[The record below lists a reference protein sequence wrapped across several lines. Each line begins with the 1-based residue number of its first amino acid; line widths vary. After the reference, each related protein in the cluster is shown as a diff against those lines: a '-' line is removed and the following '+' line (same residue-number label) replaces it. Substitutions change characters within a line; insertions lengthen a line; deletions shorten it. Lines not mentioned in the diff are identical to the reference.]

1 MLPAGRSAR
10 KAASDDHHGADQGA
24 LRMLLA
30 LVIAFLLSAV
40 VVCPAAG
47 CDARGAGN
55 EPTSEASTAR
65 TGDIGATTTES
76 DSVVVDGATGS
87 ATTSEDRPGRT
98 TTSVTIGES
107 GGRRNPIPVGREAQ
121 VGGWR
126 VKVVSAALDATQ
138 AVLEENMFN
147 DPPAPDNQY
156 LLVSIE
162 AVYVGGKSSTF
173 WMDMLYEFV
182 GGGGATF
189 KPSGAVAPDS
199 ILDSGEVLPGGSVAG
214 NLLFAV
220 TSDQI
225 AGGTLMVEEAFAR
238 DDTRV
243 FFAIR

>member
-1 MLPAGRSAR
+1 LLPAGRSSG
-10 KAASDDHHGADQGA
+10 KAASDEHHGIGQGA
-24 LRMLLA
+24 LRTLLA
-30 LVIAFLLSAV
+30 LVIAFLLSVV
-40 VVCPAAG
+40 VVCPAVG
-47 CDARGAGN
+47 CDARGAGS

-65 TGDIGATTTES
+65 TGGAGATTTEG
-76 DSVVVDGATGS
+76 DSVVADGATGS

-98 TTSVTIGES
+98 TTSVTIGEL
-107 GGRRNPIPVGREAQ
+107 GGRRNPIPVGREVQ

-126 VKVVSAALDATQ
+126 VKVVSTTLNATQ

-147 DPPAPDNQY
+147 DPPAPDSQY

-162 AVYVGGKSSTF
+162 AVYVGEKSSTF

-182 GGGGATF
+182 GGRGTAL
-189 KPSGAVAPDS
+189 KPSGAIAPDS

-225 AGGTLMVEEAFAR
+225 VGGTLMVEEAFAR